1 MRRTFNTRITG
12 PDGEVIVF
20 TKVRYLFLFRL
31 PRTSVMP
38 FSGEQ
43 LGAQGVQFQWNTD
56 KEDQLER
63 LHLLIT
69 AAMKKLTL
77 QELRFV
83 SDHGRQLMSVGAS
96 FCPPDAAA
104 PEELKEVSGWIKRV
118 I

>member
-12 PDGEVIVF
+12 PDGDVIVF
-20 TKVRYLFLFRL
+20 TKVRYLFLFHL

-43 LGAQGVQFQWNTD
+43 LGAHGVQFHWNTD
-56 KEDQLER
+56 KEDELER

-69 AAMKKLTL
+69 AATKKLTL
-77 QELRFV
+77 QELRL
-83 SDHGRQLMSVGAS
+83 RLR
-96 FCPPDAAA
+96 PDAPA
-104 PEELKEVSGWIKRV
+104 PEELKEISRWIKRV